1 MELSL
6 EGSGISYEPGDVIG
20 VRCPNPVEATAYI
33 LERLQVSCPFH
44 HMTNISKFFFRGM
57 DYPYTGSFKSRVY
70 CRILTVVVMRL
81 VWKTDTLSIN
91 LCLGRPK
98 KEI

>member
-33 LERLQVSCPFH
+33 LDRLQVSLPFY
-44 HMTNISKFFFRGM
+44 HMADISISLILCYGLSVHCFF
-57 DYPYTGSFKSRVY
+57 
-70 CRILTVVVMRL
+70 
-81 VWKTDTLSIN
+81 
-91 LCLGRPK
+91 
-98 KEI
+98 